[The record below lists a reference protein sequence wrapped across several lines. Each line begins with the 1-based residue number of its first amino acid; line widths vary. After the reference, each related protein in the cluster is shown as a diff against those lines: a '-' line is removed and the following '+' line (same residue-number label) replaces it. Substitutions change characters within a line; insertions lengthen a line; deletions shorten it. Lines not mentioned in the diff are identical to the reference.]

1 MLSSTVDR
9 VPAHTAAHINQW
21 IREHTRENVE
31 RAGD

>member
-9 VPAHTAAHINQW
+9 VPAHTAAHINQR